1 MHSVT
6 LVVVT
11 AAAGAI
17 AGALGTL
24 LGLGGGVLLVPFL
37 NLGLGL
43 PMRNA
48 SAVSLV
54 TVIATSSVTSAA
66 RGRLH
71 LVNLRLGMVLEIFT
85 TAGGFAG
92 VLFVNRVSDRA
103 LQLALGVVTGCIAVV
118 MAGRRGRRNIMVD
131 ATVDPGVLGGRY
143 HDDEAGADVV
153 YRFRRPGVGFGAS
166 FVAGFVSTL
175 GIGGGVLKV
184 PALNAWCGVPLR
196 VAAAT
201 SALMIGATA
210 VVGSINYFVRGD
222 IVAPLAAAGAL
233 GVLLGS
239 RGGEAIGARS
249 RTQGL
254 KLLMAVVLAVVAI
267 LFLVKAGR

>member
-1 MHSVT
+1 MSVVLAT
-6 LVVVT
+6 I
-11 AAAGAI
+11 AAGAI
-17 AGALGTL
+17 AGVLGSL
-24 LGLGGGVLLVPFL
+24 LGIGGGVLLVPFM

-43 PMRNA
+43 PMRAA
-48 SAVSLV
+48 SAVSLM

-85 TAGGFAG
+85 TLGGFIG
-92 VLFVNRVSDRA
+92 ILFVNHFSDRTIESA
-103 LQLALGVVTGCIAVV
+103 FGAVV
-118 MAGRRGRRNIMVD
+118 AFVAMVMVSRLEHRNVI
-131 ATVDPGVLGGRY
+131 ADPGIDTGRLGGRY
-143 HDDEAGADVV
+143 YEEESAGEVA
-153 YRFRRPGVGFGAS
+153 YRLKRAPVAFGAS
-166 FVAGFVSTL
+166 LVAGFVSTF

-222 IVAPLAAAGAL
+222 IVAHLAAAAAL
-233 GVLLGS
+233 GVLAGS
-239 RGGEAIGARS
+239 RAGAAIGARS
-249 RTQGL
+249 RVKAL
-254 KLLMAVVLAVVAI
+254 KLLMAAVLASVAI
-267 LFLVKAGR
+267 LYLARGIL